1 MILEDTK
8 VTKKTRG
15 FTLIELIVVI
25 LVLGILAAI
34 AAPRFIN
41 LTSQARIAALNG
53 LRAAV
58 SSAATLA
65 NALTVAQGNTSGQ
78 PIVVEGNTV
87 AMTNYYP
94 SSAVGGIDAAV
105 RFDAATFA
113 ATTPAMT
120 FLVTAAPTN
129 TACAF
134 LYTAA
139 PSTTQPAT
147 IGTAVTTGC

>member
-1 MILEDTK
+1 MTK
-8 VTKKTRG
+8 RTRG

-41 LTSQARIAALNG
+41 LTGQARAAALNG

-65 NALTVAQGNTSGQ
+65 NALTVAQGNTAGQ
-78 PIVVEGNTV
+78 PIVIEGNSV

-94 SSAVGGIDAAV
+94 SSAVGGIWAFRSPVAPG
-105 RFDAATFA
+105 RFFFSARIS
-113 ATTPAMT
+113 
-120 FLVTAAPTN
+120 LISVCSN
-129 TACAF
+129 W
-134 LYTAA
+134 
-139 PSTTQPAT
+139 
-147 IGTAVTTGC
+147 

>member
-1 MILEDTK
+1 MTK
-8 VTKKTRG
+8 RTRG

-41 LTSQARIAALNG
+41 LTGQARAAALNG

-65 NALTVAQGNTSGQ
+65 NALTVAQGNAANTSITIEGSQ
-78 PIVVEGNTV
+78 VVT
-87 AMTNYYP
+87 MTNYYP
-94 SSAVGGIDAAV
+94 SSSAGGIDAAV
-105 RFDAATFA
+105 RFDPATFN
-113 ATTPAMT
+113 TTGTMT
-120 FLVTAAPTN
+120 FQVTAAPSP
-129 TACAF
+129 AFCAF

-139 PSTTQPAT
+139 PNTTQPASV
-147 IGTAVTTGC
+147 GTAVTTGC

>member
-1 MILEDTK
+1 MK
-8 VTKKTRG
+8 NQTRG

-25 LVLGILAAI
+25 LILGILAAI

-78 PIVVEGNTV
+78 AIVIEGNQTV
-87 AMTNYYP
+87 TMTDYYP
-94 SSAVGGIDAAV
+94 SSGANGIDAAV
-105 RFDAATFA
+105 RFDPATFSTA
-113 ATTPAMT
+113 APAMT
-120 FLVTAAPTN
+120 FMVTAAP
-129 TACAF
+129 
-134 LYTAA
+134 
-139 PSTTQPAT
+139 
-147 IGTAVTTGC
+147 

>member
-1 MILEDTK
+1 MK
-8 VTKKTRG
+8 NQTRG

-25 LVLGILAAI
+25 LILGILAAI

-65 NALTVAQGNTSGQ
+65 NALTVAQGNTAGQ
-78 PIVVEGNTV
+78 SIVIEGNQTV
-87 AMTNYYP
+87 LMTNYYP
-94 SSAVGGIDAAV
+94 SSGGGGIDAAV
-105 RFDAATFA
+105 RFDAASFA
-113 ATTPAMT
+113 TAAPAMT
-120 FLVTAAPTN
+120 FQVTAAPTN

>member
-1 MILEDTK
+1 MKE
-8 VTKKTRG
+8 TRG

-34 AAPRFIN
+34 AAPRFID

-65 NALTVAQGNTSGQ
+65 NALTVAQGNTANQ
-78 PIVVEGNTV
+78 PIVVEGNQTV
-87 AMTNYYP
+87 QMINYYP
-94 SSAVGGIDAAV
+94 SQSGGGIDVAV
-105 RFDAATFA
+105 RFDPATFS
-113 ATTPAMT
+113 TTGTMS
-120 FLVTAAPTN
+120 FRVTAAPTN

-139 PSTTQPAT
+139 PSTTQPASV
-147 IGTAVTTGC
+147 GTAATTGC